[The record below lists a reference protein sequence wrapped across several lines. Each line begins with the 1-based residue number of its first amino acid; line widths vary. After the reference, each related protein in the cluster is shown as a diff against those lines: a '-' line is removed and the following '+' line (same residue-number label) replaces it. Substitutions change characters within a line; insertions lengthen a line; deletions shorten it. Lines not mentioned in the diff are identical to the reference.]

1 MLAILKGMNPKTIYK
16 SQYGLRR
23 VFMMLFSV
31 VLMGFGVSVFSY
43 SDLGVDPYTSMN
55 MALSAKLGV
64 GFGFFQMCMNAVLL
78 VFVVLL
84 SKKLINLGTIA
95 NMVGVGY
102 VCQFFTTLYDRYL
115 PVPGTL
121 PVKLCL
127 MLLGVVLLS
136 LSASLYFTS
145 SLGVAPYDAT
155 GFILDERSKISYK
168 WCRVITDVICTAI
181 GFAFGGP
188 VGIGTVVTAFFMG
201 PVVTFFNTRVSEK
214 LLRADYSNFL
224 AVRYYDFSRFGGR
237 LISPNGRFAA

>member
-1 MLAILKGMNPKTIYK
+1 
-16 SQYGLRR
+16 
-23 VFMMLFSV
+23 
-31 VLMGFGVSVFSY
+31 
-43 SDLGVDPYTSMN
+43 
-55 MALSAKLGV
+55 
-64 GFGFFQMCMNAVLL
+64 MNAVLL

-115 PVPGTL
+115 PVPGSL

-155 GFILDERSKISYK
+155 GFILDERSKIPYK